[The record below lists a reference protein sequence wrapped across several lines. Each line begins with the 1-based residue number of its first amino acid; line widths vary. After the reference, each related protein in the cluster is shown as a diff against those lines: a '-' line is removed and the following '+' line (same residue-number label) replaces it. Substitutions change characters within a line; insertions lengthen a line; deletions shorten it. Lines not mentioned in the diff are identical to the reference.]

1 MRRPTCRAP
10 VRWHAC
16 RCLKVPR
23 CDGARLRN
31 CHSTC
36 LTVIRHEIDYHPAGS
51 TPSPDNEGIGARL
64 SDLRSSGPRRGRAL
78 FNDFGL
84 RTVLRDDTQ
93 LLLRGTGTAHFCYV
107 VRHAPKARFVGF
119 GLRVDSR
126 ADLEALASVPGA
138 SKVEASDWP
147 GGGHRCVSPIRPVFG
162 SMRLRA
168 RHGPIRCRIALR
180 SRSTRS
186 TRPYESTRRSGRRRA
201 PEVIRLGHVVLETR
215 KPARGTQHFGFIPA
229 MSGAAGRLACG
240 CIHAARS
247 G

>member
-1 MRRPTCRAP
+1 MKLTTTQPARHPHPTTKASALAYLIFDRP
-10 VRWHAC
+10 
-16 RCLKVPR
+16 
-23 CDGARLRN
+23 
-31 CHSTC
+31 
-36 LTVIRHEIDYHPAGS
+36 
-51 TPSPDNEGIGARL
+51 
-64 SDLRSSGPRRGRAL
+64 DLDEAEHFL
-78 FNDFGL
+78 NDFGL

-126 ADLEALASVPGA
+126 ADLEALASVLA
-138 SKVEASDWP
+138 
-147 GGGHRCVSPIRPVFG
+147 HRRSRRRIGPVAATGCVSPIRPVFG

-201 PEVIRLGHVVLETR
+201 PPKSFGSGTSCSSRRLPGNLRVVHAAFR
-215 KPARGTQHFGFIPA
+215 VHPQRCP
-229 MSGAAGRLACG
+229 AAGRPACG

>member
-1 MRRPTCRAP
+1 MKLTTTQPARHPHPTTKASALAYLIFDRP
-10 VRWHAC
+10 
-16 RCLKVPR
+16 
-23 CDGARLRN
+23 
-31 CHSTC
+31 
-36 LTVIRHEIDYHPAGS
+36 
-51 TPSPDNEGIGARL
+51 
-64 SDLRSSGPRRGRAL
+64 DLDEAEHFL
-78 FNDFGL
+78 NDFGL

-126 ADLEALASVPGA
+126 ADLEALASVLA
-138 SKVEASDWP
+138 
-147 GGGHRCVSPIRPVFG
+147 HRRSRRRIGPVAATGCVSPIRPVFG

-201 PEVIRLGHVVLETR
+201 PRSHSARARRARNRRLPGNLRVVHAAFR
-215 KPARGTQHFGFIPA
+215 VHPQRCP
-229 MSGAAGRLACG
+229 GAAGRLACG